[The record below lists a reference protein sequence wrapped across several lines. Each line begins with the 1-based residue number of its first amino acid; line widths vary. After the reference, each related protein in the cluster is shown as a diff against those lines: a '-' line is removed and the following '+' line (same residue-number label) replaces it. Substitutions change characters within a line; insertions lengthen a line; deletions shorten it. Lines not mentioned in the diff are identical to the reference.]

1 MTVYTIEAVGDPR
14 PWENDKG
21 NFLAYPLKIKDHAG
35 TLEAEWSRKT
45 TSPAPQL
52 GTQIEADLETS
63 QYGNKLRN
71 VKTPGS
77 GGGGGSTRDEPY
89 RADPKKQAAIAMEH
103 SHKLAWEMAR
113 FVLEHN
119 IQGEAREQLEKDFA
133 AYASR
138 LFKMVKEAQDAA

>member
-21 NFLAYPLKIKDHAG
+21 SFLAYPLKIKDHAG
-35 TLEAEWSRKT
+35 TLEAEWSRKA

-52 GTQIEADLETS
+52 GAQIEADLETG

-71 VKTPGS
+71 VKAPGS
-77 GGGGGSTRDEPY
+77 GGGSGGGERSY
-89 RADPKKQAAIAMEH
+89 QADPKKQAAIAMEH
-103 SHKLAWEMAR
+103 SQSLAWEMAR
-113 FVLEHN
+113 FVVEHN

-133 AYASR
+133 TYASR
-138 LFKMVKEAQDAA
+138 LFRMVKEASDGA